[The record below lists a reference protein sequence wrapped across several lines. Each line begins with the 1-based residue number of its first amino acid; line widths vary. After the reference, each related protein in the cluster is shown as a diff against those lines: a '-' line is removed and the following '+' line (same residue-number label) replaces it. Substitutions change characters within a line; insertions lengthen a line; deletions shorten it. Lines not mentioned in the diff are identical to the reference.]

1 MGNLPSAG
9 LRFSNGFGYIFLS
22 PGDFFFDIQRRGGY
36 NFLQIL
42 ERASAGKTSYLSFVF
57 AFFVTGGCP

>member
-22 PGDFFFDIQRRGGY
+22 PGDFFFDIQRRGG
-36 NFLQIL
+36 
-42 ERASAGKTSYLSFVF
+42 V
-57 AFFVTGGCP
+57 